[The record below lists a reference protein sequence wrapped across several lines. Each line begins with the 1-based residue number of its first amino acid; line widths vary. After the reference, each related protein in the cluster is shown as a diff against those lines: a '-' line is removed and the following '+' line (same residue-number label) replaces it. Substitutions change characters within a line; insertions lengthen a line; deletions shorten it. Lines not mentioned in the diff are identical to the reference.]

1 MTVLNIHHSWWGFK
15 PKPFSQQPRS
25 ALLPIAPL
33 HSSQVFSLSG
43 GVGRPLWQS
52 LLARRAS
59 GAVVALAASSL
70 WGVAP
75 EHQTQVPAGHQTHPS
90 TRRGFLG
97 SLVFPLCVFV
107 CVRAPVHVCICRV
120 FVCVWTHGFLY
131 ICVQHTR
138 CLSRRTHV
146 SSENRCAA
154 SADGRINS
162 FQLRCYFIAVDTSCV
177 R

>member
-1 MTVLNIHHSWWGFK
+1 MRVQTYNPSVTSPDL
-15 PKPFSQQPRS
+15 PFSSSS
-25 ALLPIAPL
+25 AWTPSLLSTR
-33 HSSQVFSLSG
+33 HKCSLSG

-70 WGVAP
+70 WGEAP

-90 TRRGFLG
+90 TKRGFLG
-97 SLVFPLCVFV
+97 SLFFPLCVFV

-120 FVCVWTHGFLY
+120 LMCVWTHSFLC

-138 CLSRRTHV
+138 CLFRRTPV

-154 SADGRINS
+154 SADGGINS
-162 FQLRCYFIAVDTSCV
+162 LSSYALTL
-177 R
+177 